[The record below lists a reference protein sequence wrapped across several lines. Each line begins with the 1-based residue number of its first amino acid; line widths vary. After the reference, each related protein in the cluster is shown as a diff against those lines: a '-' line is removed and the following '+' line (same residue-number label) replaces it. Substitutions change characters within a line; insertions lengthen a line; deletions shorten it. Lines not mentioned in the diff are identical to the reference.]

1 MLIVLLRDAAN
12 NVVSGTPVR
21 FAADSGSVQVVSGT
35 TGVNGTATALLT
47 TPGDPTKRT
56 ITVTA
61 STGNLRDTNTV
72 QVVGTTLSVS
82 GVTTLRQGFPT
93 PLTILLRDSAGAAI
107 ANHDLSGITVSSLH
121 GNAIGSLPT
130 TTDANGQATV
140 VITGNVAG
148 TDDTIT
154 VNALGATGT
163 HTLSVSAATFALTT
177 EPPPPVTDMP
187 LNTPQGIKI
196 HWDEAGVPQVG
207 RSITFFATRGNFA
220 ATLSCPSPTPAVC
233 MTDANGDAIASISS
247 NSAGPTVIS
256 AVAAG
261 ASGPT
266 TQLSID
272 FIATMPTSLILQAT
286 LTSLAIDQQSVITAV
301 LRDAQGNLVK
311 DQTVRF
317 SLEDVSGGQISL
329 ASAVTD
335 SFGRASTVYTA
346 SAVPSANNGVSIT
359 ATAVDSLG
367 NPIRSTILLTVAQQA
382 LFVTL
387 GTANNVRNLS
397 STQYALAYSVLVTD
411 ANGTP
416 IANATVALNISP
428 TQYQK
433 SFCGAPTAICPNEDG
448 VFDPNLKNGIRDL
461 NPQDE
466 DINGNQRLDPGNVAA
481 VPTTVTTD
489 ATGFAFFDVVYAK
502 EFGGDVAGVTVGVV
516 EVELKARTVVVGSEG
531 SSRALFFLPGECVIL
546 TTPPFG
552 TGMNCTDN
560 DF

>member
-1 MLIVLLRDAAN
+1 M
-12 NVVSGTPVR
+12 
-21 FAADSGSVQVVSGT
+21 
-35 TGVNGTATALLT
+35 
-47 TPGDPTKRT
+47 
-56 ITVTA
+56 
-61 STGNLRDTNTV
+61 
-72 QVVGTTLSVS
+72 
-82 GVTTLRQGFPT
+82 
-93 PLTILLRDSAGAAI
+93 
-107 ANHDLSGITVSSLH
+107 
-121 GNAIGSLPT
+121 
-130 TTDANGQATV
+130 
-140 VITGNVAG
+140 
-148 TDDTIT
+148 
-154 VNALGATGT
+154 
-163 HTLSVSAATFALTT
+163 
-177 EPPPPVTDMP
+177 
-187 LNTPQGIKI
+187 
-196 HWDEAGVPQVG
+196 
-207 RSITFFATRGNFA
+207 
-220 ATLSCPSPTPAVC
+220 
-233 MTDANGDAIASISS
+233 
-247 NSAGPTVIS
+247 
-256 AVAAG
+256 
-261 ASGPT
+261 
-266 TQLSID
+266 
-272 FIATMPTSLILQAT
+272 
-286 LTSLAIDQQSVITAV
+286 
-301 LRDAQGNLVK
+301 
-311 DQTVRF
+311 
-317 SLEDVSGGQISL
+317 
-329 ASAVTD
+329 
-335 SFGRASTVYTA
+335 
-346 SAVPSANNGVSIT
+346 PSANNGVSIT

-433 SFCGAPTAICPNEDG
+433 GFCGAPTTICLNEDG